1 MGQAN
6 SRTYFPPNFLDWM
19 TNVAYAEDTTKARA
33 FVEAHREH
41 VVTIIAAH
49 RKHEADIRARGAKAW
64 MDATRAS
71 ATGPERERRWRKMRE
86 AEGLPIECDD
96 DADDDTRA
104 AFVAE
109 RNAAM
114 GTIKCDADPAMD
126 GLLVRALYDMI
137 VAAKVCDTWE
147 ALLAL
152 PVEDMRQYYE
162 SRYPQNRTEEIMREA
177 QAEYGISD
185 SPEPLIE
192 FYKHMC
198 LEQQRTISL
207 LSNVCSLVSSD

>member
-6 SRTYFPPNFLDWM
+6 TRTYFPPNFLDWM
-19 TNVAYAEDTTKARA
+19 TNAAYAEDTTKARA

-41 VVTIIAAH
+41 VETIIAAY
-49 RKHEADIRARGAKAW
+49 RKREADIRAQGAKAW
-64 MDATRAS
+64 MDAARAS
-71 ATGPERERRWRKMRE
+71 ATGPERERRWTKMRE
-86 AEGLPIECDD
+86 AEGLPVECDD
-96 DADDDTRA
+96 DAGDDARE
-104 AFVAE
+104 AFVAQ

-114 GTIKCDADPAMD
+114 DAIKCDADPAMD
-126 GLLVRALYDMI
+126 SLLVRALYDTI

-162 SRYPQNRTEEIMREA
+162 SRYPENRTEEIMRNA
-177 QAEYGISD
+177 QAEYDIPD

-192 FYKHMC
+192 FYKHLC
-198 LEQQRTISL
+198 SEERRAISL
-207 LSNVCSLVSSD
+207 LSSA